1 MDMLKKYYRS
11 RYHTFLK
18 TIQEKNKKR
27 DQDLEEI
34 KRQEEKKK
42 AKLKEEVGVNKVQSR
57 FMEDVLKMTK
67 EVSEK
72 IIIEDI
78 PKKIKKNKEI

>member
-11 RYHTFLK
+11 RYATFLK

-34 KRQEEKKK
+34 KK
-42 AKLKEEVGVNKVQSR
+42 
-57 FMEDVLKMTK
+57 
-67 EVSEK
+67 
-72 IIIEDI
+72 
-78 PKKIKKNKEI
+78 